1 MTMRKKILAIVFGG
15 VFALSVAVPAFAV
28 PLDKVDICHK
38 GNVISVSGNALPA
51 HVAHGDTLAVAGEA
65 CP

>member
-1 MTMRKKILAIVFGG
+1 MRKKLLAIAFGG

-28 PLDKVDICHK
+28 HNANHPAKVDICHN
-38 GNVISVSGNALPA
+38 GNTISVSAQGAANHLANHA
-51 HVAHGDTLAVAGEA
+51 TDTAGV